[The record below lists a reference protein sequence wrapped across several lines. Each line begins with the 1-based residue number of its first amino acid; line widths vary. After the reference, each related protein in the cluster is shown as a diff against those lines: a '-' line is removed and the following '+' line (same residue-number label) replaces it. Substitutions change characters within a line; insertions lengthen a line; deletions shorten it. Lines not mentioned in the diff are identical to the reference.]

1 VNGEDSYA
9 IGVDVGGTKVAAG
22 LVDPQGRIVARQ
34 RREVTAHD
42 PASVTTAIAEMVVQ
56 LRDAI
61 PGDSGHL
68 GGVGVGLP
76 GYVSADRT
84 VAFLVPNLGWR
95 DVPFQHMLRE
105 ALDLPV
111 ILDNDANLAAWGEFR
126 FGAGRGTHDMTMVT
140 VGTGVGGGF
149 VINDRLVRGGAG
161 MAAEVGH
168 LNLVPGGRTCG
179 CGKQGCWEQ
188 YASGS
193 ALVRYA
199 RDYATERR
207 DEARIILALGD
218 GTPEGITGTHVTDA
232 ARQGDAVAL
241 AAFTELGQRLGQGLA
256 DLVAILDPQVIVIGG
271 GVSEAGDLL
280 LEPLVASL
288 HAGIVVPAQRDG
300 IDVRLADLRNDAGL
314 IGAADI
320 VRFA

>member
-1 VNGEDSYA
+1 VNGEDTYA

-22 LVDPQGRIVARQ
+22 LVDSQGRIVARD

-42 PASVTTAIAEMVVQ
+42 PISVTAAIAAMVSQLTSDMEAEPDQ
-56 LRDAI
+56 LR
-61 PGDSGHL
+61 
-68 GGVGVGLP
+68 GVGVGLP
-76 GYVSADRT
+76 GYVSADRSL
-84 VAFLVPNLGWR
+84 AFLVPNLGWR
-95 DVPFQHMLRE
+95 DVPFQQMLRD
-105 ALDLPV
+105 AVGLPV
-111 ILDNDANLAAWGEFR
+111 TLDNDANLAAWGEFR
-126 FGAGRGTHDMTMVT
+126 FGAGRGSHDMTMVT

-207 DEARIILALGD
+207 DAARVMLALGD
-218 GTPEGITGTHVTDA
+218 GTPEGITGTHVTAA
-232 ARQGDAVAL
+232 AREGDPVAL
-241 AAFTELGQRLGQGLA
+241 AAFTELGERLGEGLA
-256 DLVAILDPQVIVIGG
+256 DLVAILDPQVIVVGG

-288 HAGIVVPAQRDG
+288 RSAIVVPAQREA
-300 IDVRLADLRNDAGL
+300 IKVRLADLRNDAGI

-320 VRFA
+320 VRFV

>member
-1 VNGEDSYA
+1 VNGVDMYA

-22 LVDPQGRIVARQ
+22 LVDPQGRIVARE

-42 PASVTTAIAEMVVQ
+42 PAAVTAAIAAMVEQ
-56 LRDAI
+56 LRAAVTAV
-61 PGDSGHL
+61 SGEL
-68 GGVGVGLP
+68 AGVGVGLP
-76 GYVSADRT
+76 GYVSADRRT
-84 VAFLVPNLGWR
+84 AFLVPNLGWR
-95 DVPFQHMLRE
+95 DVAFQQML
-105 ALDLPV
+105 ADAVDLPV
-111 ILDNDANLAAWGEFR
+111 TLDNDANLAAWGEFR
-126 FGAGRGTHDMTMVT
+126 FGAGQGTHDMTMVT

-149 VINDRLVRGGAG
+149 VINDRLVRGGSG

-199 RDYATERR
+199 REHATERR
-207 DEARIILALGD
+207 DDARIMLSLGD
-218 GTPEGITGTHVTDA
+218 GTPEGITGTHVTAA
-232 ARQGDAVAL
+232 ARQGDPVATS
-241 AAFTELGQRLGQGLA
+241 AFTEVGERLGEGLA
-256 DLVAILDPQVIVIGG
+256 DLVAILDPQMIVIGG

-288 HAGIVVPAQRDG
+288 HAAIVVPAQRDN
-300 IDVRLADLRNDAGL
+300 IRIRLADLRNDAGI

-320 VRFA
+320 VHFA